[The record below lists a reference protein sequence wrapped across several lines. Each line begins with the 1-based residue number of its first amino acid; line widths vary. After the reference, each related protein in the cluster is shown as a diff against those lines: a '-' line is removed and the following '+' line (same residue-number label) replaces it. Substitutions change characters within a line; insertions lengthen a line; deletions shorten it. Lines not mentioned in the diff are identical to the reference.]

1 MTIQWYPGHM
11 AKAIRQLRE
20 NLKVIDIVF
29 ELVDAR
35 IPESSRNPE
44 LRATVAQKPTLLI
57 LEKSDL
63 ADPKVT
69 GEWVRYYREHNQ
81 PVIAIDVND
90 RKLVGNLVKAA
101 REVLKTQ
108 QERLEA
114 KGIQKPVIRAVMAGI
129 PNVGKSTLL
138 NRLVNKKVAITGD
151 RPGVTKKQQWLKAN
165 EELQLLD
172 TPGVLWPK
180 FEDPMVGKKL
190 ALTGAIKDSLFA
202 KDDVALY
209 AIKFMREHNQTDR
222 LAERYHLTDD
232 ELTLSDVDLLLAITK
247 RLGFKDDYDRASE
260 LLIFDLR
267 KGKLGRFT
275 FDTTDELSEKS
286 VDSVSEADH
295 E

>member
-209 AIKFMREHNQTDR
+209 AIKFRR
-222 LAERYHLTDD
+222 
-232 ELTLSDVDLLLAITK
+232 
-247 RLGFKDDYDRASE
+247 
-260 LLIFDLR
+260 
-267 KGKLGRFT
+267 
-275 FDTTDELSEKS
+275 
-286 VDSVSEADH
+286 
-295 E
+295 